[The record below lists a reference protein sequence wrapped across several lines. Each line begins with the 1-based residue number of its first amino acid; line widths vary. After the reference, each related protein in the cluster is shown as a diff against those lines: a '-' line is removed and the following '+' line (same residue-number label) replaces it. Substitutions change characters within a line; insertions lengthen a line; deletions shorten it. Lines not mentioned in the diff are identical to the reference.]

1 MKEVAQRRSDALLV
15 LVRHGESSGNIGGVM
30 SSNFDT
36 HPLTAKGEA
45 QAGKIALELA
55 KLRVDRIVSSPVLRA
70 RQTAG
75 IISDELG
82 LEVTIDDRLRERGF
96 GLIEGTVAGN
106 YVWRFLKDKGIET
119 YEEIA
124 ARVNSFIGKLKPG
137 VTVAVTHGDTMKAP
151 ILSILGLDEISGFGI
166 RHYNTNIAM
175 IYVHGG
181 DRSIITF
188 GMPLLN
194 EDVLQRVPEKFKAV
208 Q

>member
-1 MKEVAQRRSDALLV
+1 MKEVAQRRPDALLV
-15 LVRHGESSGNIGGVM
+15 LVRHGESAGNVGGVM
-30 SSNFDT
+30 SSKVDT
-36 HPLTAKGEA
+36 HPLTPKGER
-45 QAGKIALELA
+45 QARIIASELA
-55 KLRVDRIVSSPVLRA
+55 KLRVDRVVSSPLLRA

-75 IISDELG
+75 IISDGLG
-82 LEVTIDDRLRERGF
+82 LEVAIDERLRERGF
-96 GLIEGTVAGN
+96 GLIEGTVGGN

-124 ARVNSFIGKLKPG
+124 ARVNSFIGELKPG
-137 VTVAVTHGDTMKAP
+137 VTIAVTHGDTMRAP

-175 IYVHGG
+175 IYVRGS
-181 DRSIITF
+181 DRSIVTF

-194 EDVLQRVPEKFKAV
+194 EDVLQRVPDRFKTV